1 MKKESQVNET
11 KLVTKNGKKS
21 YELIY
26 KDKLP
31 YNGELYVDE
40 TLYVYENGLLIKQI
54 TTNGDGDETYTLIYK
69 DNKPYIGKS
78 YIYDDK
84 YQIWG
89 LFEYNNYIQTLITS
103 DKEQNNYSVIYK
115 DGNMWGGEYVSY
127 TINGSRSENPIIHRF
142 NEGSET
148 IITKK
153 GTTKYEVLCKNS
165 RRWKG
170 KFYDSWMKE
179 VYTYNNG
186 IIIQTTKK

>member
-1 MKKESQVNET
+1 MKKEGYVNET

-31 YNGELYVDE
+31 YNGELYADE

-54 TTNGDGDETYTLIYK
+54 TTNGVGDETYTLIYK
-69 DNKPYIGKS
+69 DNKPYIGK
-78 YIYDDK
+78 IHMYDDK
-84 YQIWG
+84 YQMWG
-89 LFEYNNYIQTLITS
+89 LFEYSNYIQTLIIN
-103 DKEQNNYSVIYK
+103 DNGQNYSVMYK
-115 DGNMWGGEYVSY
+115 DGNMWEGEYVSY
-127 TINGSRSENPIIHRF
+127 RINGSRSENPIIHRF
-142 NEGSET
+142 NKGYET

-165 RRWKG
+165 RRWEG
-170 KFYDSWMKE
+170 KFYDSWTKE

-186 IIIQTTKK
+186 IIIRTAKK